1 MGTIKRIVMSTIKSR
16 IAEAE
21 RKYAARVEELED
33 KHDKQVFLLKQ
44 QLESNKESAAQNAVK
59 DVFSKF
65 L

>member
-21 RKYAARVEELED
+21 RKYVVRVEELED